1 MIKKLFSIFTISLV
15 AAAVVTFF
23 SATPTFAAIFDGS
36 VQSGVDAA
44 RGSDVPSTLLG
55 DGGALTTIVNAMLF
69 IIGFL
74 SVIMLIFGGL
84 RYIISG
90 GNAAAVTTAK
100 NTILYAIVG
109 LIIAIFAYAIVN
121 FVIGSITGTGAG
133 GTNV

>member
-1 MIKKLFSIFTISLV
+1 MTTKSLL
-15 AAAVVTFF
+15 
-23 SATPTFAAIFDGS
+23 TFAASALIATFALFAPVTVGALEGTVQDG
-36 VQSGVDAA
+36 VNAA
-44 RGSDVPSTLLG
+44 RGTDVPSTLLG
-55 DGGALTTIVNAMLF
+55 DGGVLSTIINTMLF

-74 SVIMLIFGGL
+74 SVVMLIFGGL

-90 GNAAAVTTAK
+90 GNAAAVTAAK

-121 FVIGSITGTGAG
+121 FVIGSLTGTASG

>member
-1 MIKKLFSIFTISLV
+1 MTTKSLL
-15 AAAVVTFF
+15 
-23 SATPTFAAIFDGS
+23 TFAASALIATFALFAPVTVGALDGT
-36 VQSGVDAA
+36 VQGGVNAA
-44 RGSDVPSTLLG
+44 RGTDVPSTLLG
-55 DGGALTTIVNAMLF
+55 DGGVLSTIVNTMLF

-90 GNAAAVTTAK
+90 GNAAAVTAAK

-109 LIIAIFAYAIVN
+109 LIIAILAYAIVN
-121 FVIGSITGTGAG
+121 FVIGSLTGTASS

>member
-1 MIKKLFSIFTISLV
+1 MTTKSLL
-15 AAAVVTFF
+15 
-23 SATPTFAAIFDGS
+23 TFAASALIATFALFAPVTVGALDGT
-36 VQSGVDAA
+36 VQGGVNAA
-44 RGSDVPSTLLG
+44 RGTDVPSTLLG
-55 DGGALTTIVNAMLF
+55 DGGVLSTIVNTMLF

-74 SVIMLIFGGL
+74 SVVMLIFGGL

-90 GNAAAVTTAK
+90 GNAAAVTAAK

-121 FVIGSITGTGAG
+121 FVIGSLTGTASG

>member
-1 MIKKLFSIFTISLV
+1 MTTKSLL
-15 AAAVVTFF
+15 
-23 SATPTFAAIFDGS
+23 TFAASALIATFALFAPVTVGALEGTVQDG
-36 VQSGVDAA
+36 VNAA
-44 RGSDVPSTLLG
+44 RGTDVPSTLLG
-55 DGGALTTIVNAMLF
+55 DGGVLSTIINTMLF

-90 GNAAAVTTAK
+90 GNAAAVTAAK

-121 FVIGSITGTGAG
+121 FVIGSLTGTASG

>member
-1 MIKKLFSIFTISLV
+1 MTTKTLLVLAASALAVGAVLFIAPVSVEAFNGT
-15 AAAVVTFF
+15 
-23 SATPTFAAIFDGS
+23 
-36 VQSGVDAA
+36 VQSGVNAA
-44 RGSDVPSTLLG
+44 RGTDVPSTLLG
-55 DGGALTTIVNAMLF
+55 DGGALTTIVNALLF

-121 FVIGSITGTGAG
+121 FVIGSLTGGTSG

>member
-1 MIKKLFSIFTISLV
+1 MTTKSLL
-15 AAAVVTFF
+15 
-23 SATPTFAAIFDGS
+23 TFAASALIATFALFAPVTVGALDGT
-36 VQSGVDAA
+36 VQGGVNAA
-44 RGSDVPSTLLG
+44 RGTDVPSTLLG
-55 DGGALTTIVNAMLF
+55 DGGVLSTIVNTMLF

-90 GNAAAVTTAK
+90 GNAAAVTAAK

-109 LIIAIFAYAIVN
+109 LIIAILAYAIVN
-121 FVIGSITGTGAG
+121 FVIGSLTGTASG

>member
-1 MIKKLFSIFTISLV
+1 MTTKTLLVLAVSALAVGAVLFIAPVSVEAFNGT
-15 AAAVVTFF
+15 
-23 SATPTFAAIFDGS
+23 
-36 VQSGVDAA
+36 VQSGVNAA
-44 RGSDVPSTLLG
+44 RGTDVPSALLG
-55 DGGALTTIVNAMLF
+55 DGGVLTTIVNTLLF

-121 FVIGSITGTGAG
+121 FVIGSLTGGGAV

>member
-1 MIKKLFSIFTISLV
+1 MTTKTLLVLAASALAVGAVLFIAPVSVEAFNGT
-15 AAAVVTFF
+15 
-23 SATPTFAAIFDGS
+23 
-36 VQSGVDAA
+36 VQSGVNAA
-44 RGSDVPSTLLG
+44 RGTDVPSTLLG
-55 DGGALTTIVNAMLF
+55 DGGALTTIVNALLF

-121 FVIGSITGTGAG
+121 FVIGSLTGGGAS

>member
-1 MIKKLFSIFTISLV
+1 MTTKSLL
-15 AAAVVTFF
+15 
-23 SATPTFAAIFDGS
+23 TFAASALIATFALFAPVTVGALEGTVQDG
-36 VQSGVDAA
+36 VNAA
-44 RGSDVPSTLLG
+44 RGTDVPSTLLG
-55 DGGALTTIVNAMLF
+55 DGGVLSTIINTMLS

-74 SVIMLIFGGL
+74 SVVMLIFGGL

-90 GNAAAVTTAK
+90 GNAAAVTAAK

-121 FVIGSITGTGAG
+121 FVIGSLTGTASG

>member
-1 MIKKLFSIFTISLV
+1 MTTKTLLVLAVSALAVGAVLFIAPVSVEAFNGT
-15 AAAVVTFF
+15 
-23 SATPTFAAIFDGS
+23 
-36 VQSGVDAA
+36 VQSGVNAA
-44 RGSDVPSTLLG
+44 RGTDVPSTLLG
-55 DGGALTTIVNAMLF
+55 DGGVLTTIVNTLLF

-121 FVIGSITGTGAG
+121 FVIGSLTGTATG
-133 GTNV
+133 GTNI

>member
-1 MIKKLFSIFTISLV
+1 MTTKTLLVLAASALAVGAVLFIAPVSVEAFNGT
-15 AAAVVTFF
+15 
-23 SATPTFAAIFDGS
+23 
-36 VQSGVDAA
+36 VQSGVNAA
-44 RGSDVPSTLLG
+44 RGTDVPSTLLG
-55 DGGALTTIVNAMLF
+55 DGGVLTTIVNTLLF

-121 FVIGSITGTGAG
+121 FVIGSLTGTATG
-133 GTNV
+133 GTNI

>member
-1 MIKKLFSIFTISLV
+1 MTTKTLLVLAASALAVGAVLFIAPVSVEAFNGT
-15 AAAVVTFF
+15 
-23 SATPTFAAIFDGS
+23 
-36 VQSGVDAA
+36 VQSGVNAA
-44 RGSDVPSTLLG
+44 RGTDVPSTLLG
-55 DGGALTTIVNAMLF
+55 DGGALTTIVNALLF

-121 FVIGSITGTGAG
+121 FVIGSLTGGGAG

>member
-1 MIKKLFSIFTISLV
+1 MIIKSLLIFV
-15 AAAVVTFF
+15 A
-23 SATPTFAAIFDGS
+23 SALIATFALFAPVTVGALEGTVQDG
-36 VQSGVDAA
+36 VNAA
-44 RGSDVPSTLLG
+44 RGTDVPSTLLG
-55 DGGALTTIVNAMLF
+55 DGGVLSTIINTMLF

-74 SVIMLIFGGL
+74 SVVMLIFGGL

-90 GNAAAVTTAK
+90 GNAAAVTAAK

-121 FVIGSITGTGAG
+121 FVIGSLTGTASS

>member
-1 MIKKLFSIFTISLV
+1 MTTKSLL
-15 AAAVVTFF
+15 
-23 SATPTFAAIFDGS
+23 TFAASALIATFALFAPVTVGSLEGTVQDG
-36 VQSGVDAA
+36 VNAA
-44 RGSDVPSTLLG
+44 RGTDVPSTLLG
-55 DGGALTTIVNAMLF
+55 DGGVLSTIINTMLF

-74 SVIMLIFGGL
+74 SVVMLIFGGL

-90 GNAAAVTTAK
+90 GNAAAVTAAK

-121 FVIGSITGTGAG
+121 FVIGSLTGTASG

>member
-1 MIKKLFSIFTISLV
+1 MTTKTLLVLAASALAVGAVLFIAPISV
-15 AAAVVTFF
+15 EAFNGT
-23 SATPTFAAIFDGS
+23 
-36 VQSGVDAA
+36 VQSGVNAA
-44 RGSDVPSTLLG
+44 RGTDVPSTLLG
-55 DGGALTTIVNAMLF
+55 DGGALTTIVNALLF

-121 FVIGSITGTGAG
+121 FVIGSLTGTATG
-133 GTNV
+133 GTNI

>member
-1 MIKKLFSIFTISLV
+1 MTTKSLL
-15 AAAVVTFF
+15 
-23 SATPTFAAIFDGS
+23 TFAASALIATFALFAPVTVGALEGTVQDG
-36 VQSGVDAA
+36 VNAA
-44 RGSDVPSTLLG
+44 RGTDVPSTLLG
-55 DGGALTTIVNAMLF
+55 DGGVLSTIINTKLF

-74 SVIMLIFGGL
+74 SVVMLIFGGL

-121 FVIGSITGTGAG
+121 FVIGSLTGGAGG

>member
-1 MIKKLFSIFTISLV
+1 MTTKSLLALTASALMVGAVLFTPVI
-15 AAAVVTFF
+15 A
-23 SATPTFAAIFDGS
+23 SAFDGS
-36 VQSGVDAA
+36 VRGGVDAA

-74 SVIMLIFGGL
+74 SVIMLIWGGL

-121 FVIGSITGTGAG
+121 FVIGSLTGGTAG

>member
-1 MIKKLFSIFTISLV
+1 MTTKSLL
-15 AAAVVTFF
+15 
-23 SATPTFAAIFDGS
+23 TFAASALIATFALFAPVTVGALDGT
-36 VQSGVDAA
+36 VQGGVNAA
-44 RGSDVPSTLLG
+44 RGTDVPSTLLG
-55 DGGALTTIVNAMLF
+55 DGGVLSTIVNTMLF

-90 GNAAAVTTAK
+90 GNAAAVTAAK

-121 FVIGSITGTGAG
+121 FVIGSLTGTASG

>member
-1 MIKKLFSIFTISLV
+1 MTTKTLLVLAVSALAVGAVLFIAPVSVEAFNGT
-15 AAAVVTFF
+15 
-23 SATPTFAAIFDGS
+23 
-36 VQSGVDAA
+36 VQSGVNAA
-44 RGSDVPSTLLG
+44 RGTDVPSTLLG
-55 DGGALTTIVNAMLF
+55 DGGVLTTIVNTLLF

-121 FVIGSITGTGAG
+121 FVIGSLTGGGAG

>member
-1 MIKKLFSIFTISLV
+1 MTTKSLL
-15 AAAVVTFF
+15 
-23 SATPTFAAIFDGS
+23 TFATSALIATFALFAPVTVGALEGTVQDG
-36 VQSGVDAA
+36 VNAA
-44 RGSDVPSTLLG
+44 RGTDVPSTLLG
-55 DGGALTTIVNAMLF
+55 DGGVLSTIINTMLF

-74 SVIMLIFGGL
+74 SVVMLIFGGL

-90 GNAAAVTTAK
+90 GNAAAVTAAK

-121 FVIGSITGTGAG
+121 FVIGSLTGTASG

>member
-1 MIKKLFSIFTISLV
+1 MTTKTLLVLAASALAVGAVLFIAPVSVEAFNGT
-15 AAAVVTFF
+15 
-23 SATPTFAAIFDGS
+23 
-36 VQSGVDAA
+36 VQSGVNAA
-44 RGSDVPSTLLG
+44 RGTDVPSTLLG
-55 DGGALTTIVNAMLF
+55 DGGVLTTIVNALLF

-121 FVIGSITGTGAG
+121 FVIGSLTGGGAG

>member
-1 MIKKLFSIFTISLV
+1 MTTKSLL
-15 AAAVVTFF
+15 
-23 SATPTFAAIFDGS
+23 TFAASALIATFALFAPVTVGALEGTVQDG
-36 VQSGVDAA
+36 VNAA
-44 RGSDVPSTLLG
+44 RGTDVPSTLLG
-55 DGGALTTIVNAMLF
+55 DGGVLSTIINTMLF

-74 SVIMLIFGGL
+74 SVVMLIFGGL

-90 GNAAAVTTAK
+90 GNAAAVTAAK

-121 FVIGSITGTGAG
+121 FVIGSLTGTAPG

>member
-1 MIKKLFSIFTISLV
+1 MTTKSLL
-15 AAAVVTFF
+15 
-23 SATPTFAAIFDGS
+23 TFAASALIATFALFAPVTVGALDGT
-36 VQSGVDAA
+36 VQGGVNAA
-44 RGSDVPSTLLG
+44 RGTDVPSTLLG
-55 DGGALTTIVNAMLF
+55 DGGGLSTIVNTMLF

-90 GNAAAVTTAK
+90 GNAAAVTAAK

-121 FVIGSITGTGAG
+121 FVIGSLTGTASG

>member
-1 MIKKLFSIFTISLV
+1 MTTKTLLVLAVSALAVGAVLFIAPVSVEAFNGT
-15 AAAVVTFF
+15 
-23 SATPTFAAIFDGS
+23 
-36 VQSGVDAA
+36 VQSGVNAA
-44 RGSDVPSTLLG
+44 RGTDVPSTLLG
-55 DGGALTTIVNAMLF
+55 DGGALTTIVNTLLF

-109 LIIAIFAYAIVN
+109 LIIVALAQLIVR
-121 FVIGSITGTGAG
+121 FVLSRALGAEG
-133 GTNV
+133 EV

>member
-1 MIKKLFSIFTISLV
+1 MTTKSLL
-15 AAAVVTFF
+15 
-23 SATPTFAAIFDGS
+23 TFAASALIATFALFAPVTVGALEGTVQDG
-36 VQSGVDAA
+36 VNAA
-44 RGSDVPSTLLG
+44 RGTDAPSTLLG
-55 DGGALTTIVNAMLF
+55 DGGVLSTIINTMLF

-74 SVIMLIFGGL
+74 SVVMLIFGGL

-90 GNAAAVTTAK
+90 GNAAAVTAAK

-121 FVIGSITGTGAG
+121 FVIGSLTGTASG

>member
-1 MIKKLFSIFTISLV
+1 MTTKTLLVLAASALAVGAVLFIAPVSVEAFNGT
-15 AAAVVTFF
+15 
-23 SATPTFAAIFDGS
+23 
-36 VQSGVDAA
+36 VQSGVNAA
-44 RGSDVPSTLLG
+44 RGTDVPSTLLV
-55 DGGALTTIVNAMLF
+55 DGGALTTIVNALLF

-121 FVIGSITGTGAG
+121 FVIGSLTGGTSG

>member
-1 MIKKLFSIFTISLV
+1 MTTKTLLVLAVSALAVGAVLFIAPVSVEAFNGT
-15 AAAVVTFF
+15 
-23 SATPTFAAIFDGS
+23 
-36 VQSGVDAA
+36 VQSGVNAA
-44 RGSDVPSTLLG
+44 RGTDVPSTLLG
-55 DGGALTTIVNAMLF
+55 DGGALTTIVNALLF

-121 FVIGSITGTGAG
+121 FVIGSLTGTATG
-133 GTNV
+133 GTNI

>member
-1 MIKKLFSIFTISLV
+1 MTTKSLLAF
-15 AAAVVTFF
+15 AA
-23 SATPTFAAIFDGS
+23 SALIATFALFAPVTVGALEGTVQDG
-36 VQSGVDAA
+36 VNAA
-44 RGSDVPSTLLG
+44 RGTDVPSTLLG
-55 DGGALTTIVNAMLF
+55 DGGVLSTIINTMLF

-74 SVIMLIFGGL
+74 SVVMLIFGGL

-90 GNAAAVTTAK
+90 GNAAAVTAAK

-121 FVIGSITGTGAG
+121 FVIGSLTGTASG

>member
-1 MIKKLFSIFTISLV
+1 MTTKTLLVLAASALALGAVLFVTPL
-15 AAAVVTFF
+15 AAEA
-23 SATPTFAAIFDGS
+23 FDGT
-36 VQSGVDAA
+36 VRTGIDAA

-55 DGGALTTIVNAMLF
+55 DGGVLTTVVNAMLF

-121 FVIGSITGTGAG
+121 FVIGSLTGGTTG
-133 GTNV
+133 GTNI

>member
-1 MIKKLFSIFTISLV
+1 MTTKSLL
-15 AAAVVTFF
+15 
-23 SATPTFAAIFDGS
+23 TFAASALIATFALFAPVTVGALEGTVQDG
-36 VQSGVDAA
+36 VNAA
-44 RGSDVPSTLLG
+44 RGTDVPSTLLG
-55 DGGALTTIVNAMLF
+55 DGGGLSTIINTMLF

-74 SVIMLIFGGL
+74 SVVMLIFGGL

-90 GNAAAVTTAK
+90 GNAAAVTAAK

-121 FVIGSITGTGAG
+121 FVIGSLTGTASG